1 MSNDGDNAIL
11 ESEKSF
17 EDLLGRASPRR
28 APTADDTVAAKD
40 AVHAEWLVVIHKRKR
55 RRRFA
60 SFAAAAS
67 VLLAIA
73 IIINVINAP
82 LVKQPQ
88 VASINQSLGSIYVLG
103 EQSRLQATGNLS
115 SISAGQTIVT
125 GKESGLGLA
134 WGSGGS
140 LRIDAD
146 SRVTFVSAT
155 VIKLESG
162 RVYFDSMNLEAQLE
176 VHTKH
181 GVVTHLGTQYMSS
194 VSAQSLSVSVREGSV
209 SVDGLYYDGIAEE
222 RQRLTLTGSARPEV
236 LNISPFGDEWAWV
249 EATAPPTSFDG
260 KTVFEFLQWVAR
272 ETGFEIE
279 FESASVETVAR
290 TSFLSGDVDSEP
302 RVALRQRLLTTDL
315 DYDLEFEKGV
325 IHIVEREERHD

>member
-17 EDLLGRASPRR
+17 EDLLGRTSPRR
-28 APTADDTVAAKD
+28 APTTDDTEAAKD

-55 RRRFA
+55 LRRFA

-67 VLLAIA
+67 ILFALAT
-73 IIINVINAP
+73 IINVTNTP
-82 LVKQPQ
+82 FVKQPQ

-146 SRVTFVSAT
+146 SRVTFVSTT

-162 RVYFDSMNLEAQLE
+162 RVYFDSMNLEAQFE
-176 VHTKH
+176 VHTEH

-209 SVDGLYYDGIAEE
+209 SVDGLYYDEIAEA

-260 KTVFEFLQWVAR
+260 KTIFEFLQWVAR

-279 FESASVETVAR
+279 FENASVETVAR